1 MRFTPSLGS
10 ASGVRPALN
19 PSLHIKGSHA
29 SFLEEII
36 HLTFAYLTF
45 SNHKLP
51 PSSYLQSLTMLIKT
65 LFFLSLVATTLSL
78 PRTDEALEQRDT
90 SASIASYPDNTCQLI
105 SPQELE
111 ETDNDITSFTLSD
124 RACVAFAPRY
134 TTVGVNWGD
143 MASIQV
149 FADRSCAE
157 PQSSMDI
164 KRSDGESS
172 FCGSLTDFGC
182 GSGAY
187 GDPCIWNSVMAHEI
201 ARVTK
206 APDRSSK
213 GTD

>member
-1 MRFTPSLGS
+1 
-10 ASGVRPALN
+10 
-19 PSLHIKGSHA
+19 
-29 SFLEEII
+29 
-36 HLTFAYLTF
+36 
-45 SNHKLP
+45 
-51 PSSYLQSLTMLIKT
+51 MLIKT
-65 LFFLSLVATTLSL
+65 LFFLSGVTTLSL
-78 PRTDEALEQRDT
+78 PTTDEALEQRDI
-90 SASIASYPDNTCQLI
+90 SASIASYPNNTCQWI

-134 TTVGVNWGD
+134 TTVGGNWGD

-164 KRSDGESS
+164 TRSGGETS
-172 FCGSLTDFGC
+172 FCGSLTAFGS

-187 GDPCIWNSVMAHEI
+187 GDPCFWNSVMAHKVV
-201 ARVTK
+201 RVAK
-206 APDRSSK
+206 ATDRSSK